1 MVTKKVVKMFKQI
14 LCYLVVFFH
23 LGTINAQRAQ
33 SSAQQSETLIS
44 SSSYGLY
51 FRGYNGAEIT
61 LDNNGKPKWGDVDL
75 ESLPGQLYWNND
87 FLLAKLYLKNQKSLG
102 EFKVKFEQ
110 LNQVFYVLTEN
121 DKVTKVADPTIIE
134 RVEFLSTVNG
144 WEAPVFKNM
153 FNDLS
158 GKTKGL
164 NNAYFQELVVGKVSL
179 YKSIKSIV
187 RFKDS
192 LFGSIKKPYLVPQ
205 PSYFLFY
212 KGDYKELKKMNLKNV
227 ANAFP
232 VLENE
237 LRRLKAD
244 GVDWDDDK
252 QVAENL
258 RQLNVLLNKKESQ

>member
-1 MVTKKVVKMFKQI
+1 MAK
-14 LCYLVVFFH
+14 
-23 LGTINAQRAQ
+23 AQRAQ
-33 SSAQQSETLIS
+33 SSSQQSETLIS
-44 SSSYGLY
+44 SSNYGLY

-61 LDNNGKPKWGDVDL
+61 LDNNGKPKWGDLDL
-75 ESLPGQLYWNND
+75 ESLPGQLYWNNEY
-87 FLLAKLYLKNQKSLG
+87 LLAKLYLKNQQSLG

-110 LNQVFYVLTEN
+110 LNQVFYVLTDN
-121 DKVTKVADPTIIE
+121 DKVTKVADPSMIE
-134 RVEFLSTVNG
+134 RVEFLSSVNG

-153 FNDLS
+153 FNDMS

-164 NNAYFQELVVGKVSL
+164 NSAYLQELVIGKISL
-179 YKSIKSIV
+179 YKSNKSIV

-192 LFGSIKKPYLVPQ
+192 LFGSIKKPFLVPQ
-205 PSYFLFY
+205 PTYYLFY

-232 VLENE
+232 ILENE
-237 LRRLKAD
+237 LRRLKAG

-252 QVAENL
+252 QVVENL